1 MLQIVLPWPPS
12 VNHYW
17 ASNGKRR
24 FITQR
29 GVDYRRDVSS
39 IAMAQF
45 GSNFSPLTGR
55 LTVRIEVYPPD
66 RRTRDLDNL
75 CKAPL
80 DALAH
85 AGIYVDDSQIDVL
98 ILARCRKS
106 DNPVLVC
113 LIEEMEPVN
122 G

>member
-1 MLQIVLPWPPS
+1 M
-12 VNHYW
+12 NHYW

-45 GSNFSPLTGR
+45 GEKFEPLKGR
-55 LTVRIEVYPPD
+55 LTVKIEVYPPD
-66 RRTRDLDNL
+66 LRTRDLDNL

-98 ILARCRKS
+98 VLVRCRSSK
-106 DNPVLVC
+106 NPMLVC
-113 LIEEMEPVN
+113 LIEEKELVN